1 MNILLE
7 IIEIL
12 IPSLIVFLTAF
23 FSIKY
28 FIENDQKKRLLELKQ
43 TSRSV
48 VTPIRLQAYERM
60 AMFLERI
67 EPTQLVLRLND
78 PQLTVY
84 QFQTLLISSI
94 RGEFEHN
101 LSQQVYISS
110 EVWDKIK
117 MAKEEMIKIVN
128 LSASKFDTDAP
139 STNLATAIFEQTASV
154 SPTHKAME
162 ALKEELR
169 MLF

>member
-1 MNILLE
+1 MNFLLE
-7 IIEIL
+7 LLKIT

-23 FSIKY
+23 FLIKY
-28 FIENDQKKRLLELKQ
+28 FIENDQKKRLLELKHA
-43 TSRSV
+43 SRSII
-48 VTPIRLQAYERM
+48 TPIRLQAYERM

-67 EPTQLVLRLND
+67 EPSQLILRLNN
-78 PQLTVY
+78 PQLTAY
-84 QFQTLLISSI
+84 QFQTLLITAI

-117 MAKEEMIKIVN
+117 MAKEEMIKIIN
-128 LSASKFDTDAP
+128 LSAGKLTNDASATD
-139 STNLATAIFEQTASV
+139 LGTAIFEQTAAQ
-154 SPTHKAME
+154 SPTHAAMQ

-169 MLF
+169 MIM

>member
-1 MNILLE
+1 MNFLLE

-28 FIENDQKKRLLELKQ
+28 FVENDQKKRLLELKQ

-94 RGEFEHN
+94 RGEYEHN

-128 LSASKFDTDAP
+128 LSAGKFDSDAP
-139 STNLATAIFEQTASV
+139 SANLATAIFEQTAST

-169 MLF
+169 LIF

>member
-1 MNILLE
+1 MDILLE
-7 IIEIL
+7 ILKIT

-28 FIENDQKKRLLELKQ
+28 FIENDQKKRLLELKHA
-43 TSRSV
+43 SRSV
-48 VTPIRLQAYERM
+48 ITPIRLQAYERM

-67 EPTQLVLRLND
+67 EPSQLVLRLNN
-78 PQLTVY
+78 PQLTVF

-117 MAKEEMIKIVN
+117 MAKEEMIKIIYIAAGK
-128 LSASKFDTDAP
+128 LDSEAP
-139 STNLATAIFEQTASV
+139 ATALGAAIFEQTAAV
-154 SPTHKAME
+154 SPIQGAME

-169 MLF
+169 MIM